1 MGTARTRRP
10 KDLRAGTF
18 QAAINSFI
26 LHLNAEGKSP
36 KTVRTYAEAAQW
48 FAAAHLR
55 RNTEHSDWEDV
66 TPDDVRAWI
75 VHLLDQYSDS
85 YANNQYRALQQFFKW
100 WSTDEELPDPMAKLR
115 PPSVGEK
122 VVPVF
127 TDEEL
132 AKLLKHCEGKTFTQ
146 RRDYAILTLFKATG
160 LRLSE
165 LAGIT
170 YDPDEPD
177 RSDLDLM
184 RRELLVHGKG
194 NKQRIVRFGHPSA
207 RAIDRYI
214 RIRNKH
220 TYASSRRLWLGTNN
234 RPPMTANGIYQ
245 MAVRRGEACGV
256 AVHPHKF
263 RHHFSHT
270 WLDKGGAEGD
280 LMELNGWSS
289 PQMLRRYG
297 RSAASTRA
305 RRTYDRIMEDD

>member
-36 KTVRTYAEAAQW
+36 KTIRTYAEAAQW

-75 VHLLDQYSDS
+75 VHLLNQYSDS

-100 WSTDEELPDPMAKLR
+100 WS
-115 PPSVGEK
+115 
-122 VVPVF
+122 

-170 YDPDEPD
+170 YDPDDPD

-184 RRELLVHGKG
+184 RRELLVRGKG

-245 MAVRRGEACGV
+245 MVVRRGEACGV